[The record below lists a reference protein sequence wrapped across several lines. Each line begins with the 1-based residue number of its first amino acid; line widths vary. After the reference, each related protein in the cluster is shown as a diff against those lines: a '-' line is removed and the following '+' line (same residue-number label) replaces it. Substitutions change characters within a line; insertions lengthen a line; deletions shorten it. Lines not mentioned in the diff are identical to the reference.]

1 MAKILADPV
10 NALERS
16 LAALREKRSQLTA
29 RHKSATQ
36 AAVVAHDQRR
46 EALLNGAPADKADK
60 LVVETAASKLGLEDA
75 LASLDQQIGDVERS
89 LAEAREMRK
98 RTEEASRKRSLAD
111 EIERGHQTFLA
122 AAQPLIATLDSC
134 SPQSMG
140 PRLAEILKIAAREF
154 EMALPSTLAE
164 LRHHAALL
172 SDQSV
177 TAKALRHHGIWPML
191 PGVSP
196 PSPKGD
202 GRAFLRHMDAGVD
215 IPHSHFPL
223 TAPDV
228 GRPPSAK
235 ERDQEIAAAA
245 DKFPAT
251 IGKPYKA
258 TVSVDR
264 K

>member
-1 MAKILADPV
+1 
-10 NALERS
+10 
-16 LAALREKRSQLTA
+16 
-29 RHKSATQ
+29 
-36 AAVVAHDQRR
+36 
-46 EALLNGAPADKADK
+46 
-60 LVVETAASKLGLEDA
+60 
-75 LASLDQQIGDVERS
+75 
-89 LAEAREMRK
+89 
-98 RTEEASRKRSLAD
+98 
-111 EIERGHQTFLA
+111 
-122 AAQPLIATLDSC
+122 
-134 SPQSMG
+134 MG

-177 TAKALRHHGIWPML
+177 TAKTLRHHGIWPML
-191 PGVSP
+191 PGEPP

-215 IPHSHFPL
+215 IPHAHFPL

-228 GRPPSAK
+228 GRSPSA
-235 ERDQEIAAAA
+235 RDKEIAAAA

-258 TVSVDR
+258 TVAVDR